1 MATPTLKTQPVT
13 IELTYHFDT
22 KTISFPDNLRSKKNP
37 KNLKVEP
44 GDALNFT
51 CQQGSLDLLLSPA
64 GVFEP
69 TEFKTDGKVKFV
81 RVMRAIEPGE
91 EAMIDCGGTF
101 KYKKGLLGQE
111 EIITINPA
119 TDGYGVTPE
128 T

>member
-22 KTISFPDNLRSKKNP
+22 KTISFPENLRSKKNP
-37 KNLKVEP
+37 KNLKVEK
-44 GDALNFT
+44 GDELEFT
-51 CQQGSLDLLLSPA
+51 CPQGSLDLLFSPV

-69 TEFKTDGKVKFV
+69 LEFKTGDAPVKVK
-81 RVMRAIEPGE
+81 RALKPGE
-91 EAMIDCGGTF
+91 KAMIKCGGTF
-101 KYKKGLLGQE
+101 KYKKGPLDPE